1 MRLAALAVLA
11 SFAVAAAGCDGDGDE
26 ATPPPTVTETTPPAG
41 HTASVAVYLL
51 RDGKVAPVR
60 REIEAT
66 PAVARAALTEL
77 LEGPTPGDA
86 GDGLVSAIPEGTLL
100 RDISIADGVATVDLE
115 GTFDDGGG
123 SASVLGRVAQVV
135 ATLTRFP
142 TVDRVAFRLDG
153 EPVESVGGEGVVV
166 DPPIGRRAIED
177 QTPQIL
183 VESPLPG
190 DDVSTP
196 IRLLGTANVFEATVS
211 VEVRDSAGNAILETF
226 TTATSGT
233 GTRGT
238 FATTLPLPG
247 RTGDVTV
254 VAFESSAKDGRPL
267 HVFEV
272 PLRLAP

>member
-11 SFAVAAAGCDGDGDE
+11 SFAVAAAGCDGDGEE
-26 ATPPPTVTETTPPAG
+26 ATPPPPVTETTPPAG
-41 HTASVAVYLL
+41 RTTSVAVYLL

-66 PAVARAALTEL
+66 PAVGRAALTEL
-77 LEGPTPGDA
+77 LEGPTADEA
-86 GDGLVSAIPEGTLL
+86 GDGLVSAIPEGTSL
-100 RDISIADGVATVDLE
+100 RDISIADGIATVDLE

-123 SASVLGRVAQVV
+123 SASMLGRVAQIV

-142 TVDRVAFRLDG
+142 AVERVSFRLDG
-153 EPVESVGGEGVVV
+153 EPVASIGGEGVVV

-211 VEVRDSAGNAILETF
+211 LEVRDSAGKAILETF

-238 FATTLPLPG
+238 FETTLPVPG

-272 PLRLAP
+272 PLTLAP